1 MGSGVCLGF
10 SLHTYTNRINV
21 YYGVS
26 SSASINIFNHSSYG
40 RTINKRI

>member
-10 SLHTYTNRINV
+10 SLHAYTSRINV

-26 SSASINIFNHSSYG
+26 SNASINIFNYSSYD